1 METQENKSIDKRL
14 LRIERWLKRCMVA
27 CRCGSWSSALMEIE
41 CMEAEAREFRDDLW
55 KIAENEAMGK
65 PRPSVRSIVAA
76 NARVVVLAMVFV
88 MSVGF
93 PLSVDQDRPFQAFS
107 GESIALLT
115 STESDILDALRESL
129 SEHNTGRVIL
139 TLDRP
144 EISSGSHAPRGA
156 AVANDEAGPAVS
168 GKNRSA
174 MAGNAA
180 SSGKNGVLEPAKQSS
195 ASHEP
200 APAKKTAGESREP
213 SVEDVISLIQVG
225 QRALRTS
232 EPAVKVLP

>member
-27 CRCGSWSSALMEIE
+27 CRCASWSSALMEIE
-41 CMEAEAREFRDDLW
+41 CMEAETREFRDDLW
-55 KIAENEAMGK
+55 KIAESEAVGK
-65 PRPSVRSIVAA
+65 PRQSLRSMVAA

-88 MSVGF
+88 MSIGF

-129 SEHNTGRVIL
+129 SEHNTGRVVL
-139 TLDRP
+139 TLDRS
-144 EISSGSHAPRGA
+144 EIASASYAPRGA
-156 AVANDEAGPAVS
+156 AVANDEANPAVS
-168 GKNRSA
+168 GKNRDA
-174 MAGNAA
+174 MAEKTISA
-180 SSGKNGVLEPAKQSS
+180 SRNGVSDPAKQSS
-195 ASHEP
+195 PPKEP
-200 APAKKTAGESREP
+200 APVKKTAGEPREP